1 MRDVSDGELIQQL
14 QAGSLDALGELY
26 DRHQKMVYRTAL
38 AITGDEDTAGDLLQ
52 DSFLRL
58 HRFAA
63 RVDHTRPIEPWLY
76 RTTTNL
82 AYTFVKRNNRWFQP
96 LEDIA
101 EWLAAGKKQSPSVQ
115 TEKGEEWAYVR
126 KAILALPIQQR
137 VVVVL
142 YYINDL
148 SLLEISGIVNVP
160 VGTVKSR
167 LFYGRQA
174 LRRSLSTDETVKL
187 REVQYEFT

>member
-1 MRDVSDGELIQQL
+1 MQEFSDGELILRL
-14 QAGSLDALGELY
+14 QSGSLDALGELY
-26 DRHQKMVYRTAL
+26 DRHQKMVFRTAL

-63 RVDHTRPIEPWLY
+63 RVDYTRPLEPWLY

-82 AYTFVKRNNRWFQP
+82 AYTWVKRNNRWFRP

-126 KAILALPIQQR
+126 KAILALPVQQR

-148 SLLEISGIVNVP
+148 SLLEISEIVKVP

-174 LRRSLSTDETVKL
+174 LRRLLGTDDTVKL